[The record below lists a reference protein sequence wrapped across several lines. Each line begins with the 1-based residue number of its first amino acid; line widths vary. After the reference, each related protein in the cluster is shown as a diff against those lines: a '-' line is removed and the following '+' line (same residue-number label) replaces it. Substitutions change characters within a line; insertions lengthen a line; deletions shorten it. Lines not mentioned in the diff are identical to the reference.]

1 MILFQIVS
9 SNERKRKV
17 NSLVE
22 DKIKEKMDD
31 LRVTL
36 ENRRN
41 DVQSFQS
48 LINLMNKVKSNADMK
63 LKNVISN
70 HSYVGTIDR
79 EFSLIQHNT
88 SLFIANT
95 PLLTK
100 QLFYQIVLKDF
111 GNFGVIRFD
120 PPAPINELT
129 KLALDDTG
137 IIFSYSSYM
146 K

>member
-1 MILFQIVS
+1 M
-9 SNERKRKV
+9 NY
-17 NSLVE
+17 
-22 DKIKEKMDD
+22 
-31 LRVTL
+31 LRATL
-36 ENRRN
+36 DNRRN

-48 LINLMNKVKSNADMK
+48 LINLMNKVKCNADMR

-88 SLFIANT
+88 SLYIANT

-100 QLFYQIVLKDF
+100 QLFYQMVLKEF
-111 GNFGVIRFD
+111 GNFGAIRLD

-129 KLALDDTG
+129 KLALDDIG
-137 IIFSYSSYM
+137 IIFIYILVT
-146 K
+146 

>member
-1 MILFQIVS
+1 MIFQIVS

-17 NSLVE
+17 DSSEE

-31 LRVTL
+31 LRATL

-48 LINLMNKVKSNADMK
+48 LINLMNKVKSNADMR

-88 SLFIANT
+88 FLYIANT

-111 GNFGVIRFD
+111 VNFGAIRLD
-120 PPAPINELT
+120 PPAPIKELT
-129 KLALDDTG
+129 KLALVDTG
-137 IIFSYSSYM
+137 IIFSYSIR
-146 K
+146 